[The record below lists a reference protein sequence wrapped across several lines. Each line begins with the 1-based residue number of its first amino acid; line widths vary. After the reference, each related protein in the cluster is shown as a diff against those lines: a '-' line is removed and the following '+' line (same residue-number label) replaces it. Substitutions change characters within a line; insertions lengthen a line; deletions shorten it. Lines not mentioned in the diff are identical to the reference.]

1 MKKLIFRESKKY
13 NFNAIN
19 WGYFKGD
26 TYNDICVILIE
37 KLEKINSK
45 EFEKP
50 ESEII
55 LNKLYVTLTRTR
67 GNLYIIKKS
76 QFDLIKN
83 EYRIK

>member
-1 MKKLIFRESKKY
+1 MKKLIFRESEKY
-13 NFNAIN
+13 NFNAI
-19 WGYFKGD
+19 
-26 TYNDICVILIE
+26 NDICVILIE

-67 GNLYIIKKS
+67 GNLYIIKNHS
-76 QFDLIKN
+76 LI
-83 EYRIK
+83 